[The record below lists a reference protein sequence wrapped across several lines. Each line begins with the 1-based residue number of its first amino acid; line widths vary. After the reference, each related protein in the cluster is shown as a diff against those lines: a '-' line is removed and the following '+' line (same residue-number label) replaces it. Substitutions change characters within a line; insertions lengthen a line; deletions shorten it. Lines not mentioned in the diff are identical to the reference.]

1 MNAMK
6 NTFAVRLS
14 ALVSLLGLC
23 AGNLFASDNGVS
35 GAAFLNNDVGG
46 RQTAMSGA
54 FTPLAD
60 DLFGMRYNPAA
71 LGRMTSAQAAGMY
84 QKGMFDTK
92 MQFLGFAMPVPF
104 LPIEAGGATAAG
116 LTVQLSQNGDMDY
129 YSLKSDGSADKNG
142 VSVSAGSDL
151 AVTLGA
157 GTYLGSLGMGKYG
170 DSDHYLGAS
179 AKLISSKLPSSA
191 TTDVKATTY
200 AADLGYLARARRY
213 NLNFGA
219 ALTNM
224 GGELKYVSEGTPLP
238 STARVGLAYDNPLL
252 TRDIGF
258 VFALDG
264 QHMLK
269 DKYTSIRLGTEFSY
283 ARMFSLRGGY
293 RFGEYGGVSLGAG
306 ITVNA
311 ITADFGLSF
320 RSELENTVQFSLAY
334 RFPIAQATP
343 SSRRRSS
350 SYQRY
355 QPKDKNLMLM
365 ENGGEEL
372 AEPVAQPK
380 VKKKRSV
387 TLPEDEE
394 QPKPQ
399 KKPARKTKKP
409 AAETSSGDLLLLD

>member
-1 MNAMK
+1 MTNNSAMK
-6 NTFAVRLS
+6 LAVI
-14 ALVSLLGLC
+14 AALLGFC
-23 AGNLFASDNGVS
+23 AGSAFASDNGVS
-35 GAAFLNNDVGG
+35 GAAFLNNDLGG

-92 MQFLGFAMPVPF
+92 MQFLGFAMPMPF
-104 LPIEAGGATAAG
+104 LPIEAAGATAAG
-116 LTVQLSQNGDMDY
+116 LSVQLSQNGDMDY

-142 VSVSAGSDL
+142 TSISAGSDL
-151 AVTLGA
+151 ALTLGA

-238 STARVGLAYDNPLL
+238 ATARVGLAYDNPLL

-258 VFALDG
+258 VFAVDG

-283 ARMFSLRGGY
+283 SRMLSIRGGY
-293 RFGEYGGVSLGAG
+293 RFGEFGGLSLGAG
-306 ITVNA
+306 LTVNN
-311 ITADFGLSF
+311 ITADFGLGF
-320 RSELENTVQFSLAY
+320 RSELENTVQFSLSY
-334 RFPIAQATP
+334 RFAVAQAAP
-343 SSRRRSS
+343 SARRRS

-355 QPKDKNLMLM
+355 QPKDKNLMLIDD
-365 ENGGEEL
+365 GGEEVS
-372 AEPVAQPK
+372 EPVAQPK

-394 QPKPQ
+394 QPQPQ

-409 AAETSSGDLLLLD
+409 AATETSEGDLLLLN